1 MLSGD
6 TSREWDVGI
15 PDLPNDHQFKLKWS
29 SSKKRIYPREFY
41 CMTMRMNIDCNGCY
55 RRIKRA
61 LMQMQELES
70 HLVEK
75 QHCRVSVCGTF
86 IPQDIA
92 IQLRKKINRRV
103 EIMEIK
109 EVEVTNDGAVA
120 LKQL

>member
-1 MLSGD
+1 MFTFQASHLALLCQTN
-6 TSREWDVGI
+6 TSAI
-15 PDLPNDHQFKLKWS
+15 CIMSHK
-29 SSKKRIYPREFY
+29 FY

-75 QHCRVSVCGTF
+75 QHCRVRVCGTF